1 MPRGLPRPNDPR
13 MLDQRF
19 LTSTR
24 GRILDLVR
32 RKSRTVDELA
42 RELSLTDNAIRLH
55 LDALEEDGFVR
66 AAGVRRDGSVGKPA
80 TVYELG
86 PDGDVALS
94 RAYLPFLSALL
105 ASLDERLN
113 ARELRAVMR
122 DVGHRLAGEPS
133 AQPPAL
139 ESRVRAASRVLNE
152 LGGATTVERRDDGET
167 LVIQGCGCPLS
178 AAVRDHETVCL
189 AVQTMLG
196 EITGAEVR
204 ECCEHGGRPQCRF
217 EVRSAAASPSA
228 SS

>member
-1 MPRGLPRPNDPR
+1 

-42 RELSLTDNAIRLH
+42 KELGLTDNAIRLH
-55 LDALEEDGFVR
+55 LDALEEDGFVQF
-66 AAGVRRDGSVGKPA
+66 AGVRRDGSVGKPA

-105 ASLDERLN
+105 ASLDGRLN
-113 ARELRAVMR
+113 TRELRSVMR
-122 DVGHRLAGEPS
+122 DVGHRLAGERS
-133 AQPPAL
+133 DQQPAL
-139 ESRVRAASRVLNE
+139 ESRARAASRVLND
-152 LGGATTVERRDDGET
+152 LGGATSVERHDDGAL

-178 AAVRDHETVCL
+178 ATVRDHEAVCL
-189 AVQTMLG
+189 AVQTMLS
-196 EITGAEVR
+196 EMTGAEVR
-204 ECCEHGGRPQCRF
+204 ECCNHGGRPQCRF
-217 EVRSAAASPSA
+217 ELRASVA
-228 SS
+228 SSG

>member
-1 MPRGLPRPNDPR
+1 

-19 LTSTR
+19 LASTR

-42 RELSLTDNAIRLH
+42 GELSLTDNAVRLH

-66 AAGVRRDGSVGKPA
+66 SAGVRRDGSVGKPA

-105 ASLDERLN
+105 ASLDERLT
-113 ARELRAVMR
+113 ARELRTVMR
-122 DVGHRLAGEPS
+122 DVGQRLAGEPS
-133 AQPPAL
+133 DRPPAL
-139 ESRVRAASRVLNE
+139 ESRVRAAARVLND
-152 LGGATTVERRDDGET
+152 LGGATSVERREDGAL

-178 AAVRDHETVCL
+178 AAVRGHEDVCL
-189 AVQTMLG
+189 AVQTMLS
-196 EITGAEVR
+196 EMTGADVR
-204 ECCEHGGRPQCRF
+204 ECCDHGGRPQCRF
-217 EVRSAAASPSA
+217 ELRESSAAD
-228 SS
+228 